1 MSDERCAVILRGM
14 TRSRQPKGTPQGGQ
28 FATNARPD
36 EQRVLSALALEV
48 QAAAGSPQVSE
59 AEARQFFDDLEHM
72 AGVGIQIEHLIERRS
87 QTLEV
92 ALEKDDL
99 HSDFLLNPRMEH
111 DVAWRTRRSR
121 LLTGAKNAK
130 AINRAVAVELFDL
143 LEGCLLEG
151 GHKERQARQA
161 LKLCGF
167 ELRRSK
173 VETGYRRGV
182 IWTDRRYGFSRWE
195 SPEGAALTLKPI
207 QSQSVAANEP
217 SDQTAT
223 A

>member
-1 MSDERCAVILRGM
+1 MP
-14 TRSRQPKGTPQGGQ
+14 RSRQPKGTPQGGQ

-48 QAAAGSPQVSE
+48 QAGSPQVSE
-59 AEARQFFDDLEHM
+59 TEARQFFDDLEHM
-72 AGVGIQIEHLIERRS
+72 AGVGFRIEYLIERRS
-87 QTLEV
+87 LTLEV

-99 HSDFLLNPRMEH
+99 HSDFLLNPRREQ
-111 DVAWRTRRSR
+111 DAAWRTQRSQ
-121 LLTGAKNAK
+121 LLTSAKNSK

-143 LEGCLLEG
+143 LDGCLLAG

-173 VETGYRRGV
+173 VDTGYRRGV

-207 QSQSVAANEP
+207 TAAANEP
-217 SDQTAT
+217 NDQTAT